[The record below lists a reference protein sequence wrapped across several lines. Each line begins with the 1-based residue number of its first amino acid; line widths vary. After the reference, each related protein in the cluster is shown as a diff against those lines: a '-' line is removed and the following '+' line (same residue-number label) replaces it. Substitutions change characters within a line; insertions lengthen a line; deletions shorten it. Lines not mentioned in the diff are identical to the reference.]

1 MPGWKKIGDVARDVT
16 EQLGPRAL
24 NVTVCDVYQEP
35 QGFKVHVRDIEQ
47 EPLILKIKVER
58 GRDETQT

>member
-1 MPGWKKIGDVARDVT
+1 MTDWQQIGDVARDVT

-35 QGFKVHVRDIEQ
+35 QGFKVHVRTSN
-47 EPLILKIKVER
+47 R
-58 GRDETQT
+58 HR